1 MKKKNYMR
9 PTMIIVRISNTKVV
23 ATSGGGQGSR
33 SDYKGNDVQDWG
45 DSGQNNAKSRGND
58 IWDEWSELIFDINYR

>member
-23 ATSGGGQGSR
+23 ATSGGTGGSR
-33 SDYKGNDVQDWG
+33 SSYTGQDEQNWG
-45 DSGQNNAKSRGND
+45 DPGSSNAKSRGND
-58 IWDEWSELIFDINYR
+58 IWDE

>member
-23 ATSGGGQGSR
+23 ATSGGTGGSR
-33 SDYKGNDVQDWG
+33 SDYKGNGVQNWG
-45 DSGQNNAKSRGND
+45 GAKSRGND
-58 IWDEWSELIFDINYR
+58 IWDE

>member
-23 ATSGGGQGSR
+23 ATSGGGSR
-33 SDYKGNDVQDWG
+33 SDYKGNGVQNWG
-45 DSGQNNAKSRGND
+45 GAKSRGND
-58 IWDEWSELIFDINYR
+58 IWDE

>member
-23 ATSGGGQGSR
+23 ATSGNGSR
-33 SDYKGNDVQDWG
+33 SDYKGNDVQNWG
-45 DSGQNNAKSRGND
+45 GAKSRGND
-58 IWDEWSELIFDINYR
+58 IWDE

>member
-23 ATSGGGQGSR
+23 ATSGGGSR
-33 SDYKGNDVQDWG
+33 SDYTGNGVQNWG
-45 DSGQNNAKSRGND
+45 GAKSRGND

>member
-23 ATSGGGQGSR
+23 ATSGGGSR
-33 SDYKGNDVQDWG
+33 SDYKGNGVQNWG
-45 DSGQNNAKSRGND
+45 DPGSNGAKSRGND
-58 IWDEWSELIFDINYR
+58 IWDE

>member
-23 ATSGGGQGSR
+23 ATSSGTGGNRSNYTGQ
-33 SDYKGNDVQDWG
+33 DEQNWG
-45 DSGQNNAKSRGND
+45 DPGSSNAKSRGND
-58 IWDEWSELIFDINYR
+58 IWDE